1 MKKAR
6 SLKQQARHAIST
18 QKAFGQKKHA
28 APEKLKVERLYSFS
42 RTDGVRNVSDQLM
55 AFIGKNYPNIKQ
67 VRQITNEHTTAW
79 MASKEWDSEESFDE
93 YRSRLSK
100 LQKVCEATYSKCFS
114 PGSWATVSVNA
125 PKTGK
130 IRSATMARDDF
141 AAIRNSIRDSGRSGA
156 WIAMEITARTGLRV
170 RGCHWLSGKDIDLEK
185 NTVYV
190 CKEGAK
196 NGRARTVPIRPQ
208 DREFFKWLKERTPV
222 DRIFRMRNGKVLKPE
237 SIDSTIRRH
246 MEKLGL
252 SHKYPKSTEHTIRK
266 MYAQERMVELRGPLP
281 LPDRKA
287 EMRAFDILSAELG
300 HGANRTDLYKVY
312 VLGK

>member
-1 MKKAR
+1 MKKRR
-6 SLKQQARHAIST
+6 SLTQQARHAISA

-28 APEKLKVERLYSFS
+28 APKKLKQERLYSFS
-42 RTDGVRNVSDQLM
+42 RTDGIRNVSDQFM
-55 AFIGKNYPNIKQ
+55 GFVEQKHPDIKL
-67 VRQITNEHTTAW
+67 VRELTNEHTAAW
-79 MASKEWDSEESFDE
+79 MKSVCWDSGRSFDE
-93 YRSRLSK
+93 YRSRLAK
-100 LQKVCEATYSKCFS
+100 LQNVCEATYGKCFTA
-114 PGSWATVSVNA
+114 GSWATVSMDA
-125 PKTGK
+125 PKTRK

-141 AAIRNSIRDSGRSGA
+141 AAIRDSIVQSGRSA
-156 WIAMEITARTGLRV
+156 SWIAMEITARTGLRV
-170 RGCHWLSGKDIDLEK
+170 RECHCLSGKDINLEK
-185 NTVYV
+185 STVYV
-190 CKEGAK
+190 CREGAK

-222 DRIFRMRNGKVLKPE
+222 GRIFLMRNGKVLKPE

-287 EMRAFDILSAELG
+287 EMRAFDALSAELG
-300 HGANRTDLYKVY
+300 HGANRTDLYKTY